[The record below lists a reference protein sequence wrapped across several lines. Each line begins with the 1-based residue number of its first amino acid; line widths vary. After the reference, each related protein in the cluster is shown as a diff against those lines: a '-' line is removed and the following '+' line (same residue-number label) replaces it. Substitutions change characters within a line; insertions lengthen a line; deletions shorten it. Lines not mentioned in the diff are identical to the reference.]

1 MRLAVLYQRLL
12 EAYGPQGWWPAQ
24 DRFEVLVGAILTQ
37 NTAWLRVEQA
47 IARLCGAGLMQP
59 EPMAACPTA
68 ELERAIRPAGHF
80 RVKAGYLKAFCYW
93 FVACGGFAVLDTME
107 TEALR
112 QELLGLRGI
121 GPETA
126 DSMLLYAFGRPV
138 FVVDAYTRR
147 LLQRLGHG
155 MESRLP
161 YGALQA
167 WLHERLAADTAVY
180 NEFHALIVTHGKAH
194 CRTRPACAD
203 CALLQDC
210 AGAARLPAGHGN
222 PKTVN

>member
-1 MRLAVLYQRLL
+1 MQLAVLYQCLL

-47 IARLCGAGLMQP
+47 IAALSDAGLMQP
-59 EPMAACPTA
+59 EILATCPAA
-68 ELERAIRPAGHF
+68 ELERAIRPAGYF
-80 RVKAGYLKAFCYW
+80 RVKAGYLKDFCYW
-93 FVACGGFAVLDTME
+93 FVACGGFAVLDAME

-126 DSMLLYAFGRPV
+126 DSMLLYAFERPV

-147 LLQRLGHG
+147 LLQRLGHD

-180 NEFHALIVTHGKAH
+180 NEFHALIVTHGKTH
-194 CRTRPACAD
+194 CRARPACHA
-203 CALLQDC
+203 CMMQALCQ
-210 AGAARLPAGHGN
+210 GP
-222 PKTVN
+222 